1 MKQWIPA
8 AVLGALLALGLVW
21 AGSYTKSAAQVW
33 EQSQRSITVKG
44 LAEREVKANLAL
56 WPLKFTVSANTLS
69 ELESRLTAAE
79 EKVRTFFN
87 QAGIAAADISQTTPR
102 ITDEYA
108 NRFDN
113 KKPDERYT
121 AESILLVRTKEVD
134 KVLVAMAKTNELLR
148 QDVLLAPT
156 YEYNT
161 EFLFTSLEA
170 IKPAMIAEATAD
182 ARAAAQQFAQDSGSK
197 VGKIITANQGYFSI
211 NDLDS
216 YTPHTKRVRVVT
228 TVQYGLEK

>member
-1 MKQWIPA
+1 MKQWA
-8 AVLGALLALGLVW
+8 AAAILGTLLALGLAW
-21 AGSYTKSAAQVW
+21 AGSYTKGAAQVW
-33 EQSQRSITVKG
+33 QQAQRSITVKG

-56 WPLKFTVSANTLS
+56 WPLKFTVAANSLS
-69 ELESRLTAAE
+69 DLESRMSAAE
-79 EKVRTFFN
+79 GKVRAFLQ

-108 NRFDN
+108 NRYDN

-121 AESILLVRTKEVD
+121 AESILLVRTAEVD
-134 KVLVAMAKTNELLR
+134 KVLAAMATTNELLR

-161 EFLFTSLEA
+161 EFLFTALDE
-170 IKPAMIAEATAD
+170 IKPAMIAAATAD
-182 ARAAAQQFAQDSGSK
+182 ARAAAQQFAQDSGSN
-197 VGKIITANQGYFSI
+197 VGKIINANQGYFSI

-216 YTPHTKRVRVVT
+216 YTPHIKRVRVVT